1 MQSKTVLS
9 LFLVFFSL
17 NLVNAQVGNLLW
29 SEEFDNLNNW
39 IFENGNGSWGW
50 GNGELQYYSQ
60 NNARIDAVPGEP
72 GNNALVITAKA
83 ETGAN
88 IVDQW
93 GNPLNYTSARLN
105 TKSKVSIRY
114 GMVET
119 RVRVPDLDLGGWP
132 AVWMLGTTNFGWP
145 TKGELDIMEM
155 GHSKAFRDLHD
166 GHNGGTGMDNS
177 TVNQMVAAN
186 AIFYDSVAVN
196 PQNPTGAASIAWDPD
211 DDYCRPYYD
220 QSQGLHDRFLIY
232 RMYWDTDSIFFT
244 VEDNGT
250 ERNLYAGALPLGANT
265 TEFNEPFFFIV
276 NLAIGGALTDAYNL
290 GDPASG
296 SAVSMS
302 LPAEMFVDYIK
313 VYEWNNEGEV
323 YFGPPQMKHGTF
335 GIFTDSTQ
343 VDDQLNFG
351 SDADIYVWEGTL
363 NPGNEA
369 PYEGPN
375 VLSWTSNGLGW
386 FGAGAFSYQPLNLS
400 GFSNG
405 HLNFSV
411 KAPAN
416 MAFQIGVIDAWGNQH
431 YVEFPAN
438 QTKFG
443 LVRDGNWGQASI
455 PIADLRGTLID
466 MRMLSYSFVVLETNG
481 ASGAIAFDDVYYSG
495 GSGLGA
501 SEIPSS
507 EISIYPNPARNALFI
522 SGFEQNES
530 LSVRLIDQQGRVI
543 LEELSNFQEGHPF
556 SVEGI
561 AKGFYILQIETAKQN
576 YSQQIILRD

>member
-1 MQSKTVLS
+1 MIRTVTLRILIF
-9 LFLVFFSL
+9 LFSA
-17 NLVNAQVGNLLW
+17 NLAQAQVGSLIW
-29 SEEFDNLNNW
+29 SEDFDNLNNW
-39 IFENGNGSWGW
+39 IPETGNGSWGW
-50 GNGELQYYSQ
+50 GNGELQYYSA
-60 NNARIDAVPGEP
+60 NNARIDSVPGEP

-83 ETGAN
+83 ETGAT

-105 TKSKVSIRY
+105 TKSKVSVRY

-119 RVRVPDLDLGGWP
+119 RVRVPNLDLGGWP

-166 GHNGGTGMDNS
+166 GHNGGTGLDNS
-177 TVNQMVAAN
+177 TENQMVASN

-220 QSQGLHDRFLIY
+220 QSQGLNARFLIY
-232 RMYWDTDSIFFT
+232 RMYWDIDSIFFT

-250 ERNLYAGALPLGANT
+250 ERNLYTSALPLGANT

-296 SAVSMS
+296 SAVSMA

-343 VDDQLNFG
+343 VDDQLNLG
-351 SDADIYVWEGTL
+351 SDADIFVWEGTL
-363 NPGNEA
+363 NPGNET
-369 PYEGPN
+369 PLEGPN

-386 FGAGAFSYQPLNLS
+386 FGAGAFSYQPLNLN
-400 GFSNG
+400 GFANG

-431 YVEFPAN
+431 YVDFPAN

-495 GSGLGA
+495 GSGLTENDL
-501 SEIPSS
+501 SWNEPL
-507 EISIYPNPARNALFI
+507 IYPNPANDRLHL
-522 SGFEQNES
+522 SGLKKDEQ
-530 LSVRLIDQQGRVI
+530 VRIQLLDQQGRIVLEDVTKYSEAYSLSLSGLANGLYIVHVRTDQHLLSKKI
-543 LEELSNFQEGHPF
+543 L
-556 SVEGI
+556 V
-561 AKGFYILQIETAKQN
+561 QN
-576 YSQQIILRD
+576 